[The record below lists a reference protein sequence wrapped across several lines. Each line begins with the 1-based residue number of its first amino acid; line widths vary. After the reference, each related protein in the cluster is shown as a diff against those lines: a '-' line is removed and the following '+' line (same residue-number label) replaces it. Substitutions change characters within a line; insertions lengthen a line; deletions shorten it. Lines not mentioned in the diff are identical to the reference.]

1 MVCLL
6 TEPAAALHALSHARL
21 CACLWAAVGQANQTA
36 DTPDADVGNHS
47 VACVARDLLWTC
59 TTPGCLSGEES
70 CLVVLQPAEVS
81 ETCFGCLIC
90 EVAFKCTY
98 VQSVVHVNLCN
109 GWWSLLCYAS
119 VYQQIFCLHYFFAD
133 LTEAVFAALTMLANA
148 G

>member
-47 VACVARDLLWTC
+47 AACVARDLVWTY
-59 TTPGCLSGEES
+59 TTSGCLLGEES

-81 ETCFGCLIC
+81 VVGDLFWVPALSIGFQVHTCSLHRRACKPLQWVMVFTLLRIC
-90 EVAFKCTY
+90 VST
-98 VQSVVHVNLCN
+98 VH
-109 GWWSLLCYAS
+109 WSLQAS
-119 VYQQIFCLHYFFAD
+119 
-133 LTEAVFAALTMLANA
+133 M
-148 G
+148 